1 MSRETYM
8 HAGGVQDA
16 EQIWPGFTGAGYD
29 HEDLLLAIAP
39 KPLRVLAVTSDYF
52 PIEGTRRTV
61 GRCKRLWDL
70 CGRGEDIDLVED
82 MSIHSFTRPL
92 AGAAAEFFSRHLL
105 GRRVNIDDTRIAP
118 FEPEKLRCT
127 QSGQVRGEM
136 PGAAFVHE
144 ANVERLKQLKQQ
156 RAALP
161 RAERQKRALS
171 WLREQVFRERKP
183 CDLNPRFY
191 HQTTA
196 DDLSVQM
203 CLWWSQDGLFNHGY
217 AFRHI
222 HAGDRNLPVT
232 LSIWDGGTNSLQP
245 HSGWIRQARNE
256 GRLVLVQDV
265 SGSGVL
271 VPYSLRDDCPP
282 EEFNGVIHKLA
293 DDLSWLGDNL
303 AAMRVYDVLRA
314 LDMIEE
320 FPGADAA
327 DIRIY
332 AHGRQGIYG
341 RLAAVLD
348 RRIRGVQ
355 VVDGIKSYG
364 EWVGARHHD
373 AHDIKS
379 LLLRGMLR
387 YFDLPEIE
395 GS

>member
-29 HEDLLLAIAP
+29 HEDLLLAKAP

-92 AGAAAEFFSRHLL
+92 ARAAAEFFSRHLL

-161 RAERQKRALS
+161 RA
-171 WLREQVFRERKP
+171 
-183 CDLNPRFY
+183 
-191 HQTTA
+191 
-196 DDLSVQM
+196 
-203 CLWWSQDGLFNHGY
+203 G
-217 AFRHI
+217 
-222 HAGDRNLPVT
+222 
-232 LSIWDGGTNSLQP
+232 
-245 HSGWIRQARNE
+245 
-256 GRLVLVQDV
+256 
-265 SGSGVL
+265 
-271 VPYSLRDDCPP
+271 
-282 EEFNGVIHKLA
+282 
-293 DDLSWLGDNL
+293 
-303 AAMRVYDVLRA
+303 
-314 LDMIEE
+314 
-320 FPGADAA
+320 
-327 DIRIY
+327 
-332 AHGRQGIYG
+332 
-341 RLAAVLD
+341 
-348 RRIRGVQ
+348 
-355 VVDGIKSYG
+355 
-364 EWVGARHHD
+364 
-373 AHDIKS
+373 
-379 LLLRGMLR
+379 
-387 YFDLPEIE
+387 
-395 GS
+395 